1 MEIHVMLFKQQ
12 KLLFKQHNQIV
23 PEDQWPNKEWLICS
37 DSMFSNGALHWLVA
51 EEGQSPENIFAFD
64 PATEI
69 PGHYNA
75 T

>member
-37 DSMFSNGALHWLVA
+37 DSMFTNGALHWLVA
-51 EEGQSPENIFAFD
+51 EEG
-64 PATEI
+64 TTKK
-69 PGHYNA
+69 GGLGRV
-75 T
+75 